1 MGLEPVYDNGSSL
14 FPKLNTDEKLQAVL
28 KPIDGALNI
37 TGLSK
42 STFYRRM
49 RENK

>member
-1 MGLEPVYDNGSSL
+1 MDIVVKFRTGEVSM
-14 FPKLNTDEKLQAVL
+14 EEAL
-28 KPIDGALNI
+28 KM